1 MVLPEVANEDGDCPI
16 EDLRSRAECEDI
28 SHEDLNG
35 LEVIEHQR
43 LGGKALC

>member
-1 MVLPEVANEDGDCPI
+1 MVLPEVANEDGDRPI
-16 EDLRSRAECEDI
+16 EDFRSRAESEDI